1 MPCPLIAMNDQH
13 DNGKLL
19 SVAPMM
25 AWTDRHCR
33 YLHRLCAARPVLFTE
48 MITAGALCFG
58 AAERLLKFSDA
69 EHPLAIQLGGSD
81 PGQMA
86 EAARR
91 AADGGYDEINI
102 NVGCPSPRV
111 RRGAFG
117 ACLMR
122 EPALVARMVK
132 AMRKAC
138 DRPVTV
144 KCRLGVDDH
153 DSQPL
158 LEAFV
163 GRIADAGCER
173 FYVHARKAL
182 LNGLSP
188 AENRQIP
195 PLCYE
200 RIYALKTRYPELT
213 IILNGGI
220 TDIRAALEHL
230 QAVDGLMIGRQAYR
244 QPLFMNALAHALHGE
259 APKDAF
265 QIMADYM
272 EYMDRELA
280 AGTRLA
286 DMTRHCLGLFTG
298 MPGAR
303 HFRRLLSDHRRLKA
317 NDISLVA
324 QAMEQ
329 VRQRAA

>member
-1 MPCPLIAMNDQH
+1 MNDQH

-58 AAERLLKFSDA
+58 QAERLLKFSEA

-81 PGQMA
+81 PDQMA
-86 EAARR
+86 EAARQ
-91 AADGGYDEINI
+91 AADRGYDEINI
-102 NVGCPSPRV
+102 NIGCPSPRV
-111 RRGAFG
+111 QRGAFG

-122 EPALVARMVK
+122 EPALVAGMVR
-132 AMRKAC
+132 AIRKAC

-144 KCRLGVDDH
+144 KCRLGVDEH

-163 GRIADAGCER
+163 ARVADAGCER
-173 FYVHARKAL
+173 FYVHARKAI

-188 AENRQIP
+188 AENRQVP

-200 RIYALKTRYPELT
+200 RVYSLKARYPALT

-220 TDIRAALEHL
+220 TDIRAALAQL
-230 QAVDGLMIGRQAYR
+230 QVVDGLMIGRQAYHR
-244 QPLFMNALAHALHGE
+244 PLFMNALAHALYGE
-259 APKDAF
+259 ARKDDF
-265 QIMADYM
+265 QIMAEYM
-272 EYMDRELA
+272 EYMTRELA

-286 DMTRHCLGLFTG
+286 DMTRHCLGLFAG

-303 HFRRLLSDHRRLKA
+303 HFRRLLSDHQRLKA
-317 NDISLVA
+317 NDIALVA
-324 QAMEQ
+324 QAMDQ
-329 VRQRAA
+329 VGQRAA